1 MVFNGEAHQED
12 SRSAAAKEHSDCRR
26 FATDF
31 AFWPLE
37 FAQSRAE
44 IIYIFMSCDL
54 CNCDDHPNM
63 PCPNCLN
70 CIQHYTTEA
79 DYDEV
84 HYDFSEHTAHSTHK
98 PHYKYNGATGEIT
111 LVNAEQSTAQT
122 DCTADLIA
130 ESYGL

>member
-1 MVFNGEAHQED
+1 MERPIKKTAVAPPQK
-12 SRSAAAKEHSDCRR
+12 SRAIAVDLRQISP
-26 FATDF
+26 
-31 AFWPLE
+31 FWPLE

-84 HYDFSEHTAHSTHK
+84 HYDFSEHTAHK

>member
-1 MVFNGEAHQED
+1 MERTIKKTAVAPPQK
-12 SRSAAAKEHSDCRR
+12 SRAIAVDLRQISP
-26 FATDF
+26 
-31 AFWPLE
+31 FWPLE
-37 FAQSRAE
+37 FAQSRTE

-84 HYDFSEHTAHSTHK
+84 HYDFSEHTAHK

-111 LVNAEQSTAQT
+111 LVNAEQSTTQT

>member
-1 MVFNGEAHQED
+1 MERPIKKTAVAPPQKSIAIAVD
-12 SRSAAAKEHSDCRR
+12 LRQIPP
-26 FATDF
+26 
-31 AFWPLE
+31 FWPLE

-70 CIQHYTTEA
+70 CIQHYTTDA
-79 DYDEV
+79 DNDEV
-84 HYDFSEHTAHSTHK
+84 HYDFSEHTAHK

-111 LVNAEQSTAQT
+111 LVNAEQSTTQT
-122 DCTADLIA
+122 DCTADLVA